1 MANRAVP
8 AVDVLEVIDSML
20 SAALR
25 EVRRARAKSGVPDA
39 SAAAKPR
46 AGRRVRTSNTESCL
60 DILKSTGRPLHIT
73 ALLAALER
81 RGVRTTRESLVSAIS
96 KRLAPSGP
104 FVRTAGNTF
113 GLLGRDAPEE
123 R

>member
-1 MANRAVP
+1 MGTRSTP
-8 AVDVLEVIDSML
+8 PVDVLEVMDNVL

-25 EVRRARAKSGVPDA
+25 EVRRARARSGVPE
-39 SAAAKPR
+39 SATAAPGAR
-46 AGRRVRTSNTESCL
+46 ARDVRTSNTAACE
-60 DILKSTGRPLHIT
+60 DILKSTGHPLHVT
-73 ALLAALER
+73 ALLEALDR

-113 GLLGRDAPEE
+113 GLLGRDPPED